1 MVVTSFSR
9 QAERGELK
17 IERYVEHEAG
27 LLVRRAFGASKRL
40 SQAEKNDIHRLVALR
55 TQYAKEVWQ
64 VSIVF
69 GNIINYDA
77 FKIYQ
82 IIGI

>member
-1 MVVTSFSR
+1 MLCAR

-17 IERYVEHEAG
+17 VERYVEHEAG
-27 LLVRRAFGASKRL
+27 LIVRRAFGASKRL

-64 VSIVF
+64 VRAVS
-69 GNIINYDA
+69 G
-77 FKIYQ
+77 
-82 IIGI
+82 